1 MRLIGLFVFGVLL
14 ILFDLG
20 VGRFFQYAYETSKY
34 GVFARQIHCLTNPI
48 EDILVLG
55 SSRAAHH
62 YIPSIIQ
69 DSLNMTCYNA
79 GSDGMCIYYHY
90 AILSSWI
97 KKHTP
102 QLILYD
108 VTETD
113 LLSSNSSTF
122 SLEAALDRLSP
133 HYKTQ
138 PEIDSLFY
146 LQGWRKTL
154 KMNSMMYRYNSKLV
168 QLIKCHFIPSYEDA
182 GYEVVYGQLPDSMEI
197 PVIDNLSTNYELN
210 KEIYLCKLIQM
221 TKIENI
227 KLIFIYSPKYK
238 RGCNTAIDRIK
249 RIAEENT
256 IPFIDMV
263 NTPSLM
269 YPKYFRDELHLNDE
283 GAKIFSKYLVS
294 EVKKTLVKYSIIEL
308 DYRTLQ
314 DERVASR

>member
-1 MRLIGLFVFGVLL
+1 MKQKYIRLISLFIFSVLL
-14 ILFDLG
+14 ALFDWG
-20 VGRFFQYAYETSKY
+20 IGRIFQYAYETSKY
-34 GVFARQIHCLTNPI
+34 GIFARQIHCLEDPL
-48 EDILVLG
+48 EDILILG

-62 YIPSIIQ
+62 YVPSIFQ
-69 DSLNMTCYNA
+69 DSLNMKCYNA

-97 KKHTP
+97 KKHIP

-108 VTETD
+108 VTEKD
-113 LLSSNSSTF
+113 LLVSNSSTF

-168 QLIKCHFIPSYEDA
+168 QLIKCHFIPSHEDS
-182 GYEVVYGQLPDSMEI
+182 GYEAIYGQLPDSMEI
-197 PVIDNLSTNYELN
+197 PMIDNLATDYELY
-210 KEIYLCKLIQM
+210 KETYLYKLIQM
-221 TKIENI
+221 TKRENVR
-227 KLIFIYSPKYK
+227 LIFVYSPRYQKGYSA
-238 RGCNTAIDRIK
+238 AIDRIK
-249 RIAEENT
+249 QIAEENT

-269 YPKYFRDELHLNDE
+269 YPKYFRDESHLNDE
-283 GAKIFSKYLVS
+283 GAKMFSKYLVS
-294 EVKKTLVKYSIIEL
+294 KVKNTIV
-308 DYRTLQ
+308 DYTIK
-314 DERVASR
+314 VP